1 MGRSD
6 NEWDDNMDM
15 KLWEE
20 WRRVYKWYKQ
30 YKELKQRQQEIAREA
45 ILIPW
50 DDYSKGLGWL

>member
-20 WRRVYKWYKQ
+20 WRRVHKWYKQ
-30 YKELKQRQQEIAREA
+30 YKELKQRQQEIARSN
-45 ILIPW
+45 I
-50 DDYSKGLGWL
+50 DTMG